1 MVKSTGNGPAGS
13 SMSLKDVVK
22 EIKETNKKL
31 DAQGTALTDFI
42 AELKFQKG
50 SQGLENKREANRGTA
65 RRSAIPFAS
74 PIANLNK
81 DGLGLGFFLNPAALL
96 RGLLGNIAALTAGI
110 AAVTAATAGLRGWA
124 LTPIKS
130 IKKWSSWGKSI
141 IDGAKALR
149 NMLFLSFGLTEA
161 GELTRDTKGRFQKRP
176 ITTKIGMRMN
186 ALRLST
192 LKAFGIDNTGKLVP
206 NAKIDPKLTKPN
218 LFQRFKF
225 QFGRIMN
232 PIRNIAN
239 GIAKFASGVGKP
251 IFNFFGK
258 IGALGGG
265 LLGKIGGVFGKI
277 LAPLGFFLSFKAAFD
292 DWMTT
297 EESSIMKQGTDF
309 IGKFLGNFLG
319 APADLIKSLIFKV
332 AEFVGFEVDKDGV
345 FQKLKDASFE
355 DLLTGALRNILD
367 IPRQIFN
374 FAIKAF
380 TQEGFIEEQF
390 KQLRDKV
397 KEVFKGVFTGI
408 AKVLKKAFGMDDEE
422 EKEATAESAE
432 LKRFKAL
439 NKVAKNKKLTQDR
452 LASLRILDKNN
463 DGIIDLDEITKVKN
477 YGIFK
482 ARSQT
487 NARDI
492 NMAFGGSAFAS
503 GNFRNLVE
511 EQGGLDLRAA
521 EARAKQMPIVIDN
534 STTNGPSMQQ
544 ITNMTPQGDVS
555 EPYSKDYMRS
565 LFGG

>member
-1 MVKSTGNGPAGS
+1 MVKSTGTGPAGS

-22 EIKETNKKL
+22 EIKETNKRL
-31 DAQGTALTDFI
+31 DAQGNALTDFI
-42 AELKFQKG
+42 AEIRFQRQG
-50 SQGLENKREANRGTA
+50 QGLENKREARKSKGGGTV
-65 RRSAIPFAS
+65 PFVS
-74 PIANLNK
+74 PIANLSK
-81 DGLGLGFFLNPAALL
+81 DGLGLGFFLNPAAV
-96 RGLLGNIAALTAGI
+96 LGALTSNLTGIAAGI
-110 AAVTAATAGLRGWA
+110 AAITLATDGLRGWA
-124 LTPIKS
+124 LTPVKS
-130 IKKWSSWGKSI
+130 IKKWASWGDKI
-141 IDGAKALR
+141 LDGARGIR
-149 NMLFLSFGLTEA
+149 NALFLSFGLTEA
-161 GELTRDTKGRFQKRP
+161 GELSRDTKGRFKKTP

-186 ALRLST
+186 SLRLST
-192 LKAFGIDNTGKLVP
+192 LKAFGLDSAGKLKAA
-206 NAKIDPKLTKPN
+206 AKIDPDLTKPN

-232 PIRNIAN
+232 PIKNISA
-239 GIAKFASGVGKP
+239 GIAKFASGVGRP

-292 DWMTT
+292 DWMTS

-332 AEFVGFEVDKDGV
+332 AEFVGFEVDPKGK

-380 TQEGFIEEQF
+380 TEEGFITEQF
-390 KQLRDKV
+390 KALKDKV

-422 EKEATAESAE
+422 EKQATAESYE

-439 NKVAKNKKLTQDR
+439 NKLAKNKKLTQER
-452 LASLRILDKNN
+452 LSSLRMLDKNN
-463 DGIIDLDEITKVKN
+463 DGIIDLDEITKQNKFLGFN
-477 YGIFK
+477 AG
-482 ARSQT
+482 RSQLY
-487 NARDI
+487 AGAI
-492 NMAFGGSAFAS
+492 NEIFGGGPAS
-503 GNFRNLVE
+503 GNFRTVLE

-521 EARAKQMPIVIDN
+521 EARAQNMPIIIDN
-534 STTNGPSMQQ
+534 SQTNGPSMQQ
-544 ITNMTPQGDVS
+544 ITNLTPAGDVS
-555 EPYSKDYMRS
+555 EPYSRDYMRS
-565 LFGG
+565 LFGN